1 MIIIIAQDFE
11 KLLRTR
17 EAVQF
22 AKMGIKAVALLFSS
36 AFIAIAYAQTGV
48 CTRAEAVT
56 TIGSYYIQT
65 SYYYTYSCGIFGWS
79 RCGSTSYGSALQYR
93 SDTSYNLVYECC
105 AGYHDPAGG
114 ISCEPF
120 CEDCDS
126 NHTCIAPYTCICP
139 EGWTG
144 DNCDEGPPQNV
155 SLNASSSMTLHL
167 DWEGPQ
173 LDERDGSVTSYEVNC
188 TSSFGYY
195 HLVSVD
201 VGLLEYDLVNLAPFS
216 NYTCCASALTTNGH
230 SSTVCATEETLQDIP
245 SDVPQNVTVNN
256 HSAYAVIIEWEP
268 PLTPNGIITLYTIYA
283 DYNNGTSQE
292 IDVKATD
299 RIYKL
304 NGLSP
309 HQLISINISAS
320 TVIGEGPL
328 SSTISERT
336 SQAVFGFG
344 SSNKQS
350 VLVQEVFITISDG
363 LMPGKEYCVEV
374 AAKTSAGAGISTK
387 ITIPYIDECFE
398 GTSNCEQLCTNTN
411 GSYFCTCYDDFSLGL
426 DSHSCLGPPQNVSLN
441 ASSSMTLHLDWEGP
455 QLDERDGSVTSYEVN
470 CTSSFGY
477 YHLVSVDVG
486 LLEYDLVNLAPFS
499 NYTCCA
505 SALTTN
511 GNSSTVCAT
520 EETLQDIPS
529 DVPQNVTVNNHSA
542 YAVIIEW
549 EPPLTPNGIITLYT
563 IYADYNNGTS
573 QEIDVKATDRIYK
586 LNGLSPHQLIS
597 INISA
602 STVIGEGPL
611 SSTISERTSQAVPSE
626 VTDFEV
632 SALSPNELLVSWSL
646 PEYHNGILTKY
657 KIIVYNKVYNYTVS
671 LFVPDTSTNVT
682 VSDGIEPFVPYTV
695 VVSAF
700 THAGEGIALSQII
713 FSEEGV
719 PSVEPELILSE
730 RTDATSLHLLWEA
743 LSLEELRG
751 FLDSYVVVFEELNTY
766 QCLDLDPLTSQ
777 SVLVQEVFITISYGL
792 MPGKEYCVEVAA
804 ETSAGAGIST
814 KITIPCVQLSVD
826 QYCSVELTELGNGDC
841 ISTTVPPPPE
851 TTTKTTADSLNVT
864 EQSEASAHESVE
876 VPVFALGGSAGVLA
890 LIIIIVIVATFC
902 VALRCTRRNKKHIVQ
917 QPRSR
922 LRDSF
927 ENDCAAVMENP
938 LYAGVKEE
946 KLRGLP
952 SYDELEEMSNKCN

>member
-144 DNCDEGPPQNV
+144 DNCDEDIDECFEGTSNCEQLCTNTNGSYFCTCYDDFSLGLDSHSCLGPPQNV

-336 SQAVFGFG
+336 SQAV
-344 SSNKQS
+344 
-350 VLVQEVFITISDG
+350 
-363 LMPGKEYCVEV
+363 
-374 AAKTSAGAGISTK
+374 
-387 ITIPYIDECFE
+387 
-398 GTSNCEQLCTNTN
+398 
-411 GSYFCTCYDDFSLGL
+411 
-426 DSHSCLGPPQNVSLN
+426 
-441 ASSSMTLHLDWEGP
+441 
-455 QLDERDGSVTSYEVN
+455 
-470 CTSSFGY
+470 
-477 YHLVSVDVG
+477 
-486 LLEYDLVNLAPFS
+486 
-499 NYTCCA
+499 
-505 SALTTN
+505 
-511 GNSSTVCAT
+511 
-520 EETLQDIPS
+520 PS
-529 DVPQNVTVNNHSA
+529 Q
-542 YAVIIEW
+542 
-549 EPPLTPNGIITLYT
+549 
-563 IYADYNNGTS
+563 
-573 QEIDVKATDRIYK
+573 
-586 LNGLSPHQLIS
+586 
-597 INISA
+597 
-602 STVIGEGPL
+602 
-611 SSTISERTSQAVPSE
+611 

-657 KIIVYNKVYNYTVS
+657 KIVVYNKVYNYTVS

-766 QCLDLDPLTSQ
+766 QCLDLDPLTSN
-777 SVLVQEVFITISYGL
+777 LF
-792 MPGKEYCVEVAA
+792 
-804 ETSAGAGIST
+804 
-814 KITIPCVQLSVD
+814 
-826 QYCSVELTELGNGDC
+826 
-841 ISTTVPPPPE
+841 
-851 TTTKTTADSLNVT
+851 
-864 EQSEASAHESVE
+864 
-876 VPVFALGGSAGVLA
+876 
-890 LIIIIVIVATFC
+890 
-902 VALRCTRRNKKHIVQ
+902 
-917 QPRSR
+917 
-922 LRDSF
+922 
-927 ENDCAAVMENP
+927 
-938 LYAGVKEE
+938 
-946 KLRGLP
+946 
-952 SYDELEEMSNKCN
+952 

>member
-1 MIIIIAQDFE
+1 
-11 KLLRTR
+11 
-17 EAVQF
+17 
-22 AKMGIKAVALLFSS
+22 
-36 AFIAIAYAQTGV
+36 
-48 CTRAEAVT
+48 
-56 TIGSYYIQT
+56 
-65 SYYYTYSCGIFGWS
+65 
-79 RCGSTSYGSALQYR
+79 
-93 SDTSYNLVYECC
+93 
-105 AGYHDPAGG
+105 
-114 ISCEPF
+114 
-120 CEDCDS
+120 
-126 NHTCIAPYTCICP
+126 
-139 EGWTG
+139 
-144 DNCDEGPPQNV
+144 
-155 SLNASSSMTLHL
+155 MTLHL

-173 LDERDGSVTSYEVNC
+173 LDQRDGSVTSYEVNC

-245 SDVPQNVTVNN
+245 SDVPQNVAVNN

-292 IDVKATD
+292 IDVK
-299 RIYKL
+299 
-304 NGLSP
+304 
-309 HQLISINISAS
+309 S
-320 TVIGEGPL
+320 T
-328 SSTISERT
+328 ER
-336 SQAVFGFG
+336 S
-344 SSNKQS
+344 
-350 VLVQEVFITISDG
+350 
-363 LMPGKEYCVEV
+363 
-374 AAKTSAGAGISTK
+374 
-387 ITIPYIDECFE
+387 
-398 GTSNCEQLCTNTN
+398 
-411 GSYFCTCYDDFSLGL
+411 
-426 DSHSCLGPPQNVSLN
+426 
-441 ASSSMTLHLDWEGP
+441 
-455 QLDERDGSVTSYEVN
+455 
-470 CTSSFGY
+470 
-477 YHLVSVDVG
+477 
-486 LLEYDLVNLAPFS
+486 
-499 NYTCCA
+499 
-505 SALTTN
+505 
-511 GNSSTVCAT
+511 
-520 EETLQDIPS
+520 
-529 DVPQNVTVNNHSA
+529 
-542 YAVIIEW
+542 
-549 EPPLTPNGIITLYT
+549 
-563 IYADYNNGTS
+563 
-573 QEIDVKATDRIYK
+573 YK

-611 SSTISERTSQAVPSE
+611 SSTISERTSQAVPSQ

-657 KIIVYNKVYNYTVS
+657 KIVVYNKVYNYTVS

-777 SVLVQEVFITISYGL
+777 SVLVQEVFITISDGL

-804 ETSAGAGIST
+804 KTSAGAGMST
-814 KITIPCVQLSVD
+814 KIAIPLYTNLLFQVHFYGVHDCPEWVHKDSLGKISNFIDGISLELSKNCDCYIPVEYFADERLICETKETEKVVFQSRLVVTSDKNTTELLTTLKQWTTTNPHLVVQGVQLSVD

-864 EQSEASAHESVE
+864 EQSEATAHESVE

-927 ENDCAAVMENP
+927 EDDCAAVMENP